1 MKKNQLIILVLGI
14 FFFATNCK
22 KDSNSGNPASV
33 LVLNEGS
40 FNNSN
45 SSISSYD
52 PETKEVGQRVFRGAN
67 NDAVLGDVL
76 QSGKIIDKELYL
88 VLNNSHKITVVDP
101 KTLVLKRSLILPEGA
116 SPRYV
121 SKGKNDELL
130 VSDLFGTA
138 IWRINKTN
146 GELIGKIEIGVNSET
161 MVQVGS
167 KLYIANPGPWP
178 SYSNT
183 ISVLNLT
190 DYSFKKIEVSGV
202 NVQELRVDNQNNVWA
217 TATGNYSD
225 ITGKLIVIDGVNAEI
240 IKTIELGGTPTD
252 FAIIQARNEIVVLN
266 SDKIQLINKSD
277 YSIKN
282 EQFIKGNFYT
292 LAVDEVGQKIYVTD
306 AKDFVSD
313 GILKVY
319 STQGD
324 SLDQVTVGV
333 APGYIQLVD

>member
-1 MKKNQLIILVLGI
+1 MKNKQLLILLLGI
-14 FFFATNCK
+14 LFFATNCK
-22 KDSNSGNPASV
+22 KDSNSGNPSSV

-67 NDAVLGDVL
+67 NNAVLGDVL

-88 VLNNSHKITVVDP
+88 VLNNSHKIAVVDP

-121 SKGKNDELL
+121 SEGKDNEIL

-138 IWRINKTN
+138 VLRINKTN

-167 KLYIANPGPWP
+167 KLFIANPGPWP
-178 SYSNT
+178 TYANT
-183 ISVLNLT
+183 ITVLNLN
-190 DYSFKKIEVSGV
+190 DYTFTKIEILGV
-202 NVQELRVDNQNNVWA
+202 NVQELRLDNQNNVWA
-217 TATGNYSD
+217 TATGDYSEVS
-225 ITGKLIVIDGVNAEI
+225 GKLIVIDGVNSTI
-240 IKTIELGGTPTD
+240 IKTIELGGSPTD
-252 FAIIQARNEIVVLN
+252 FAIIQSKNEIVVLN
-266 SDKIQLINKSD
+266 SGKVQLINKVD

-282 EQFIKGNFYT
+282 EKFLTGYFYT
-292 LAVDEVGQKIYVTD
+292 LAVDEVAQKLYVTD
-306 AKDFVSD
+306 AKDYVSD
-313 GILKVY
+313 GIMKVY
-319 STQGD
+319 STSGD

-333 APGYIQLVD
+333 APGFIQFVD